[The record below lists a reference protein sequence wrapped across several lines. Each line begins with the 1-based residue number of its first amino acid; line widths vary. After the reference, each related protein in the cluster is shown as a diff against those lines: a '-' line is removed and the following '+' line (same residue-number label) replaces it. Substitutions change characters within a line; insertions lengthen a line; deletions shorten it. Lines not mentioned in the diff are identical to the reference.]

1 MPKKANTK
9 YTGFYWYM
17 QAILPDLRRQGRAFA
32 NGLADVV
39 PVARPLWKVGNNHCM
54 FLTFSVSAIWKLV
67 PSRLGQGFLSRYFK
81 PSTFRSIES
90 SIKHF

>member
-39 PVARPLWKVGNNHCM
+39 PVARPLWNGNNHCM
-54 FLTFSVSAIWKLV
+54 FLTFCHLETCALSTGSGVS
-67 PSRLGQGFLSRYFK
+67 
-81 PSTFRSIES
+81 
-90 SIKHF
+90 